1 MSPWFSR
8 GMEGMIMITPYN
20 EDGQERTLSLII
32 CILMGQAVDGIVLGV
47 SNIRKKAVWAILS
60 MDVKAFL
67 RVADAGVSQTKQRG
81 CMSPVSPTWSTNDVS
96 FPFLTI
102 WKSEITACRKLALGQ
117 NMRGERGREEGED
130 QEGRGKKRKGWIW
143 REGERGKRE
152 EEWREMGDVW
162 YCIHF
167 NGRGGAGNTL
177 IMKLSECIMYDI

>member
-20 EDGQERTLSLII
+20 EDGQKRTLSLIM

-67 RVADAGVSQTKQRG
+67 RVADAGVSQTKQKG
-81 CMSPVSPTWSTNDVS
+81 CMSPLSPTWSTNDVS

-102 WKSEITACRKLALGQ
+102 WKSEITACRKLAVGQ
-117 NMRGERGREEGED
+117 NKMREWKGKGEGEC
-130 QEGRGKKRKGWIW
+130 
-143 REGERGKRE
+143 
-152 EEWREMGDVW
+152 REMGVVW
-162 YCIHF
+162 YCIF
-167 NGRGGAGNTL
+167 YDGRGGAGNTL
-177 IMKLSECIMYDI
+177 RTMKRTMKLSECIM